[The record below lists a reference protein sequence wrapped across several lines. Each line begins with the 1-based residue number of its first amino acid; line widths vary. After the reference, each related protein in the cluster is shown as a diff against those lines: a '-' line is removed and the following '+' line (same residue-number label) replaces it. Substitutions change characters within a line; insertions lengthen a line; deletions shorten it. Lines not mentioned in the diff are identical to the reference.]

1 MSRFEQHR
9 FFCTRCGNEGLPV
22 YRNAASQRG
31 KGHLKKLWCIH
42 CKDEVNHYECYT
54 AQDIEKFRRKFE
66 NGDFENDNTQNNVR
80 GPRSRQIQ
88 LY

>member
-1 MSRFEQHR
+1 M
-9 FFCTRCGNEGLPV
+9 

-54 AQDIEKFRRKFE
+54 AQDIEKFKRKFE

-80 GPRSRQIQ
+80 SSCSRQIQ